1 MWVTWVLIEGSVTDV
16 HDRIREK
23 KLIFGLCLSFSHA
36 HMLSVSVSLSLP
48 LYLCLSLSVCLSLSL
63 SHTHTTHT
71 HAHIHTHTN
80 WFDKYVLRRVSVEVP
95 TNTLADLINMSSDNT
110 WLPSLGCTLYADLFI
125 PTVGCADIFSQ
136 AVTILC
142 CTVHSQWKCSDLI
155 LRCYTVYLKTGLSFS

>member
-1 MWVTWVLIEGSVTDV
+1 MFTIEYVKRNWFSVSV
-16 HDRIREK
+16 FLSLMHICS
-23 KLIFGLCLSFSHA
+23 LSLSLCLCLCISVCLCLS
-36 HMLSVSVSLSLP
+36 VS
-48 LYLCLSLSVCLSLSL
+48 LSLSL

>member
-1 MWVTWVLIEGSVTDV
+1 MFTIEYVKRNWFSVSFFLSCTYA
-16 HDRIREK
+16 
-23 KLIFGLCLSFSHA
+23 LCLCLSVSA
-36 HMLSVSVSLSLP
+36 SVSLSVSV
-48 LYLCLSLSVCLSLSL
+48 CLSLSLSL